1 MVKKKKKDKKR
12 PEFLVLK
19 NQCQYKT
26 LISGSEKMVEKQSVY
41 CEQVLAL
48 GDGGGWGG
56 EFWDDRF
63 YRYLGVALVSTLIWF
78 FGSGTNM
85 SKGRINLLGFVMV
98 TKMLVFVYSFYT
110 FLSFFPNFFK
120 QIFFVQGIF
129 ITLMATCSTIAVG
142 SFNIQFQCNT
152 FLVYILM
159 RWLTKVTNM

>member
-1 MVKKKKKDKKR
+1 MYCIIQFFGKKKKKDKKR

-19 NQCQYKT
+19 NQCQHKT
-26 LISGSEKMVEKQSVY
+26 LISGSEKMVEKQPVY

-56 EFWDDRF
+56 EFWDNRF

-78 FGSGTNM
+78 FGLGTNM

-110 FLSFFPNFFK
+110 FLSFFPNFLNKSSLYKAF
-120 QIFFVQGIF
+120 
-129 ITLMATCSTIAVG
+129 S
-142 SFNIQFQCNT
+142 
-152 FLVYILM
+152 
-159 RWLTKVTNM
+159 